1 MRYDNFKYIKVI
13 VSIVMSSSGLTI
25 GKIANLANVSVETIR
40 YYQQIGLLHEPEK
53 PVQGFRKY
61 SDDNIRELK
70 FIKKAQRLGFTLN
83 EISELLEI
91 GAGKCSDIKTKAQ
104 IKRDQISQQVKELQA
119 MENTLNN
126 LIESCSHSSEI
137 TSCPIVKTLSE
148 L

>member
-1 MRYDNFKYIKVI
+1 MP
-13 VSIVMSSSGLTI
+13 SSSLTI

-61 SDDNIRELK
+61 PLESIGELK

-104 IKRDQISQQVKELQA
+104 IKKDQISQQIKELQA
-119 MENTLNN
+119 LEKTLNN
-126 LIESCSHSSEI
+126 LIDSCSHSSEKAF
-137 TSCPIVKTLSE
+137 CPIVKTLSE
-148 L
+148 LS